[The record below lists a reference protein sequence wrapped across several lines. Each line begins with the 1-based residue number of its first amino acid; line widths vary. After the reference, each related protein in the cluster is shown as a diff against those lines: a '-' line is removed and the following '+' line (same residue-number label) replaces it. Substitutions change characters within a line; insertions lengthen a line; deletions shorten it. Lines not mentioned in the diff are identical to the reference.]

1 MQRAFG
7 TARFVGGIEDPEVK
21 PEDPSASL
29 GATLLRRR
37 QRLIQP
43 RLATIRSI
51 FVNDSALGSFI
62 NCGDY
67 RTNLIPGSFRGTNS
81 LLHSTQTRYDTPIA
95 KRTF

>member
-1 MQRAFG
+1 MQWAFG
-7 TARFVGGIEDPEVK
+7 TATILSGTKRNRESPARIQEVM

-62 NCGDY
+62 D
-67 RTNLIPGSFRGTNS
+67 S
-81 LLHSTQTRYDTPIA
+81 
-95 KRTF
+95 